1 MFCLKLRII
10 ETVKEEINQIGHNS
24 FSTLCFNYIDYLI
37 VCGRMEFHKNFSYKA
52 YSWFF
57 HINKRQFIKFFND
70 PQRLWKL
77 LNLMLEG
84 AGVTLS
90 IFFLTLVF
98 SVPLGMLVA
107 RGRMSRRRLVRSPLS
122 FYIYIM
128 RSTPLMLQIMFIYFL
143 LPQVL
148 PFRVDRF
155 WAVIFSFVINYAAY
169 FAEIF
174 RSGIQAVP
182 TGQQEA
188 AKVLGYTKAQTFFRI
203 ILPQVIKRVL
213 LPMTN
218 EIITLIK
225 DTALAS
231 TVAVVDLM
239 TVAKKQ
245 VSSSSSIEPYVVA
258 ILLYLVLN
266 GAAEQLCKLAERRL
280 SYYR

>member
-1 MFCLKLRII
+1 M
-10 ETVKEEINQIGHNS
+10 T
-24 FSTLCFNYIDYLI
+24 
-37 VCGRMEFHKNFSYKA
+37 
-52 YSWFF
+52 
-57 HINKRQFIKFFND
+57 IKFFNN
-70 PQRLWKL
+70 PEKLWKL
-77 LNLMLEG
+77 ITLMTEG
-84 AGVTLS
+84 AGTTLS
-90 IFFLTLVF
+90 IFALTLLL

-107 RGRMSRRRLVRSPLS
+107 QGRMSKSRIVRAPIS

-143 LPQVL
+143 LPMML

-174 RSGIQAVP
+174 RSGIQSIP
-182 TGQQEA
+182 LGQYEA
-188 AKVLGYTKAQTFFRI
+188 AKVLGYTKIQTFFRI
-203 ILPQVIKRVL
+203 ILPQVVKRVL
-213 LPMTN
+213 LPVCN

-245 VSSSSSIEPYVVA
+245 VSSSSSIEPYLVA
-258 ILLYLVLN
+258 IIMYLILN
-266 GAAEQLCKLAERRL
+266 GVAEQLCKLAEKKMD
-280 SYYR
+280 YYR

>member
-1 MFCLKLRII
+1 M
-10 ETVKEEINQIGHNS
+10 
-24 FSTLCFNYIDYLI
+24 
-37 VCGRMEFHKNFSYKA
+37 
-52 YSWFF
+52 
-57 HINKRQFIKFFND
+57 
-70 PQRLWKL
+70 
-77 LNLMLEG
+77 
-84 AGVTLS
+84 
-90 IFFLTLVF
+90 
-98 SVPLGMLVA
+98 
-107 RGRMSRRRLVRSPLS
+107 
-122 FYIYIM
+122 
-128 RSTPLMLQIMFIYFL
+128 
-143 LPQVL
+143 
-148 PFRVDRF
+148 
-155 WAVIFSFVINYAAY
+155 
-169 FAEIF
+169 
-174 RSGIQAVP
+174 
-182 TGQQEA
+182 
-188 AKVLGYTKAQTFFRI
+188 LGYTKAQTFFRI

>member
-1 MFCLKLRII
+1 M
-10 ETVKEEINQIGHNS
+10 T
-24 FSTLCFNYIDYLI
+24 
-37 VCGRMEFHKNFSYKA
+37 
-52 YSWFF
+52 
-57 HINKRQFIKFFND
+57 IKFFND
-70 PQRLWKL
+70 PERLWKL
-77 LNLMLEG
+77 FTLMLDG

-107 RGRMSRRRLVRSPLS
+107 QGRMSRRRLVRAPLS

-128 RSTPLMLQIMFIYFL
+128 RSTPLMLQIMCIYFL

-155 WAVIFSFVINYAAY
+155 WAVIFAFVINYAAY

-174 RSGIQAVP
+174 RSGIQSIPA
-182 TGQQEA
+182 GQYEA
-188 AKVLGYTKAQTFFRI
+188 AKVLGYTGGQTFLRI
-203 ILPQVIKRVL
+203 ILPQVVKRVL
-213 LPMTN
+213 LPVAN
-218 EIITLIK
+218 EVITLIK

-258 ILLYLVLN
+258 IVLYLVLN
-266 GAAEQLCKLAERRL
+266 GVAEQLCKLAERKM